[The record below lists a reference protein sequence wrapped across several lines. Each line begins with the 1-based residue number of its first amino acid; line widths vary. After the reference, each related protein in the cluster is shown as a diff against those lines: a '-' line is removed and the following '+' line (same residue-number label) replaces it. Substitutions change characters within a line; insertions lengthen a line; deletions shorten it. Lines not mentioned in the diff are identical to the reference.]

1 MIFGN
6 VPRSLL
12 RLLGAVFLCAALV
25 GAVGCGGKKP
35 APAASASTGADLSAG
50 SSTPPSAPPRA
61 PHGAS
66 SAAPSAVPEW
76 AKGMPT
82 VRADALPGQA
92 REVLALIDRGGPY
105 PYPQDGTV
113 FGNFEK
119 VLPAQKR
126 GYYHEFTVRTPGER
140 DRGARRIV
148 TGQGGEFYY
157 TDDHYRTFKAVLR

>member
-1 MIFGN
+1 MIFRN

-12 RLLGAVFLCAALV
+12 RALGALFLCAALV
-25 GAVGCGGKKP
+25 GAVGCGGQKP
-35 APAASASTGADLSAG
+35 APAAASASG
-50 SSTPPSAPPRA
+50 SSTA
-61 PHGAS
+61 GI
-66 SAAPSAVPEW
+66 AVPGW

-82 VRADALPGQA
+82 VRADALPQQA
-92 REVLALIDRGGPY
+92 RDVLALIDKGGPY
-105 PYPQDGTV
+105 PYRQDGTV

-119 VLPAQKR
+119 ALPERKR

-157 TDDHYRTFKAVLR
+157 TDDHYDTFKAVLR